1 MNIRQRILHSPI
13 RNIIA
18 FPDTSEKIFPEIET
32 RDYEVAFEIEIEGK
46 IFQMIKT
53 RYMKTGVDFAFRTTL
68 PGRVALLS
76 CAAPSFS
83 LWKNYLEKAAQFKK
97 EVQNY

>member
-1 MNIRQRILHSPI
+1 M
-13 RNIIA
+13 
-18 FPDTSEKIFPEIET
+18 

-46 IFQMIKT
+46 LLQVIKT
-53 RYMKTGVDFAFRTTL
+53 RSMKTGVDFAYKTTL
-68 PGRVALLS
+68 PGRIALLS

-83 LWKNYLEKAAQFKK
+83 LWKSYLEKAAQFKK

>member
-1 MNIRQRILHSPI
+1 MRSSI

-18 FPDTSEKIFPEIET
+18 FPDTSEKIFPEIQL
-32 RDYEVAFEIEIEGK
+32 RDYEIAFEIEIEGK
-46 IFQMIKT
+46 FFSMIRT
-53 RYMKTGVDFAFRTTL
+53 RSMKIGVDFAYKTTL
-68 PGRVALLS
+68 PGRIALLS

-83 LWKNYLEKAAQFKK
+83 LWKSYLDKAAQFKK